1 MEIFAKLGID
11 VRLFLFQVVNFS
23 ILLFVLHRF
32 LYKPFLQILET
43 RRKKIEESIA
53 QADAVARAQKEAEE
67 KMARE
72 MKHAQE
78 KAKFIIEKAIDDAEK
93 VRNGMVKKA
102 NDESTRLIERAKKE
116 ISAQQE
122 KAMTEI
128 KREAGSIAI
137 AVAERVLGEEISE
150 EKHARL
156 IKETISA

>member
-11 VRLFLFQVVNFS
+11 IRLFLFQVVNFS

-32 LYKPFLQILET
+32 LYKPFLQILDT
-43 RRKKIEESIA
+43 RRKKIEESMA
-53 QADAVARAQKEAEE
+53 QAEAISHAQKEGEE

-78 KAKFIIEKAIDDAEK
+78 KAKFIIEKAIDDAQK
-93 VRNGMVKKA
+93 VRDGLVKKA
-102 NDESTRLIERAKKE
+102 ADESTRLIERAKKE

-122 KAMTEI
+122 RAMTEI
-128 KREAGSIAI
+128 RREAGSIAI
-137 AVAERVLGEEISE
+137 AVAEKVLGEEINK

-156 IKETISA
+156 IKEAIA

>member
-93 VRNGMVKKA
+93 GLYHNPMHYGGKDA
-102 NDESTRLIERAKKE
+102 TST
-116 ISAQQE
+116 
-122 KAMTEI
+122 
-128 KREAGSIAI
+128 AGSI
-137 AVAERVLGEEISE
+137 EN
-150 EKHARL
+150 
-156 IKETISA
+156 

>member
-23 ILLFVLHRF
+23 ILLFVLHKF

-43 RRKKIEESIA
+43 RRKKIEESMA
-53 QADAVARAQKEAEE
+53 QVDADARAHKETGE

-93 VRNGMVKKA
+93 VRDGLVKNA
-102 NDESTRLIERAKKE
+102 TDESARLIERAKKE

-122 KAMTEI
+122 KAMTEV
-128 KREAGSIAI
+128 KREAGNIAI
-137 AVAERVLGEEISE
+137 AVAEKVLGEEISE

-156 IKETISA
+156 IKETIA

>member
-32 LYKPFLQILET
+32 LYKPFLQILDT
-43 RRKKIEESIA
+43 RRKKIEESMA
-53 QADAVARAQKEAEE
+53 QADAIARVQKETEE

-78 KAKFIIEKAIDDAEK
+78 KAKFIIEKAIDDAQK
-93 VRNGMVKKA
+93 VRDGLVKKA
-102 NDESTRLIERAKKE
+102 TDESVRLIERAKKE
-116 ISAQQE
+116 ITAQQD

-128 KREAGSIAI
+128 KRETGSIAV
-137 AVAERVLGEEISE
+137 AVAEKILGEEIGE

-156 IKETISA
+156 IKETIA

>member
-43 RRKKIEESIA
+43 RRKKIEEGMA
-53 QADAVARAQKEAEE
+53 QADAIARAQKESEE
-67 KMARE
+67 KMVRE

-78 KAKFIIEKAIDDAEK
+78 KAKCIIEKAIDDAEK
-93 VRNGMVKKA
+93 VRDGMVKKA
-102 NDESTRLIERAKKE
+102 TDESTRLIERAKKE
-116 ISAQQE
+116 IDAQQE

-137 AVAERVLGEEISE
+137 LVAEKVLGEEINE
-150 EKHARL
+150 ERHARL
-156 IKETISA
+156 IKEAIA

>member
-32 LYKPFLQILET
+32 LYKPFLQILDT
-43 RRKKIEESIA
+43 RRKKIEESMA
-53 QADAVARAQKEAEE
+53 QVDAAARAHKEAEE

-93 VRNGMVKKA
+93 VRDGMAKKA
-102 NDESTRLIERAKKE
+102 ADESARLIERAKKE
-116 ISAQQE
+116 IDAQQE

-128 KREAGSIAI
+128 KREAGSIAV
-137 AVAERVLGEEISE
+137 AVAEKVLGEEINE

-156 IKETISA
+156 IQETIA